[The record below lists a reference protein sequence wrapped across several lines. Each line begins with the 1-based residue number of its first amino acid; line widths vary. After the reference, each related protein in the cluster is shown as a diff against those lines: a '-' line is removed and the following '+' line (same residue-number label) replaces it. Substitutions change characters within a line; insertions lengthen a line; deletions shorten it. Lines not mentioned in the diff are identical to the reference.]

1 MCKSEDSNS
10 AFTFYLTSKAEMNY
24 TNQLYYRF
32 ENIIE
37 VDDVISITVGD
48 IVISIPTVEGEGAKR
63 NFCRSISAS

>member
-1 MCKSEDSNS
+1 
-10 AFTFYLTSKAEMNY
+10 MNY